1 MCGIAGI
8 VDPAGRFDRG
18 AVLATMSAALAHR
31 GPDDEGFWEHAGLG
45 VGFAHRRLSIVDL
58 SAAGHQ
64 PMHSHSGRYV
74 LLFNGEIYN
83 HQALRREL
91 EPLVRSFRGHSDT
104 EVFLTAIE
112 HWGLERTLQATVG
125 MFAFALLDVADG
137 RLHLVRDR
145 PGKKPLY
152 YGRIGGAFAFAS
164 ELKAIA
170 GIPGFGGDIDRDALA
185 AYFRHNYVPAPR
197 SVYQG
202 LRKLEAGTI
211 LTLEVGRRDL
221 EGRAQRYWFAPDVYR
236 RVRGSTRI
244 TKFPEAVD
252 ELDRL
257 LGDAVGLRMIADVPL
272 GAFLSGG
279 IDSSVVVALMQRQA
293 SAPTRTF
300 TIGFEEAGFDEA
312 AHARRIAAHLGTDH
326 TELYLTA
333 REARDVIPLLPTIF
347 DEPFADSS
355 QIPTYLVSRLAGRS
369 VKVALSGDGG
379 DEVFMGYER
388 YRAVCSAWGRV
399 RWMPGG
405 LRRRLGGILTR
416 TSPAALDRWLRWVAP
431 LLPSFGRA
439 RSVGEALQK
448 AGEVVGA
455 PDREHFYRALVSH
468 EKHPDRLV
476 LGAREPTTPL
486 TDPQFRIPGSSLVE
500 HASLV
505 DWAMYL
511 PDDIL
516 VKVDR
521 ASMAVSLEAR
531 APILDHRVVEFAWSL
546 PTEWKLHGTNGKRIL
561 RAVAERY
568 VPRELI
574 ERPKMGFG
582 IPLRDWL
589 RGPLRDW
596 ATDLLAPDSIRR
608 AGLLDPV
615 IVSRYLDEHLSGTQD
630 WHARLWDILMLQAWL
645 EARTGRWRTSS

>member
-8 VDPAGRFDRG
+8 VDPAGKFDRG

-83 HQALRREL
+83 HQALRREV
-91 EPLVRSFRGHSDT
+91 EPLVRTFRGHSDT
-104 EVFLTAIE
+104 EVFLAAIE

-125 MFAFALLDVADG
+125 MFAFALLDVANG
-137 RLHLVRDR
+137 RLQLVRDR

-170 GIPGFGGDIDRDALA
+170 GFPGFGGDLDRDALA
-185 AYFRHNYVPAPR
+185 AYFRHNYIPAPG
-197 SVYQG
+197 SVYRG

-211 LTLEVGRRDL
+211 LTLEIGRRDL
-221 EGRAQRYWFAPDVYR
+221 EGRANRYWFAPDVYR

-244 TKFPEAVD
+244 ASFPEAVE
-252 ELDRL
+252 ELDSL
-257 LGDAVGLRMIADVPL
+257 LGDAVSLRMIADVPL

-279 IDSSVVVALMQRQA
+279 IDSSVVVALMQRRS

-326 TELYLTA
+326 TELLLTA
-333 REARDVIPLLPTIF
+333 REAREVIPLLPMIF

-355 QIPTYLVSRLAGRS
+355 QIPTYLVSRLASRH

-379 DEVFMGYER
+379 DEVFMGYDR
-388 YRAVCSAWGRV
+388 YRAARSAWDRI

-405 LRRRLGGILTR
+405 LRKTLGGILVR
-416 TSPAALDRWLRWVAP
+416 SSPAALDRWLGWVAP

-448 AGEVVGA
+448 AGEVLGA

-468 EKHPDRLV
+468 EKHPGRLV
-476 LGAREPTTPL
+476 LGASEPATPL
-486 TDPQFRIPGSSLVE
+486 TDPRFRIPGSSLAE

-546 PTEWKLHGTNGKRIL
+546 PTEWKLDAAIGKRIL

-568 VPRELI
+568 VPREMI
-574 ERPKMGFG
+574 DRPKMGFG

-615 IVSRYLDEHLSGTQD
+615 IVGRYLDEHLSGTQD

-645 EARTGRWRTSS
+645 EARAGRWRTSS

>member
-8 VDPAGRFDRG
+8 LDPDGRFDRG

-45 VGFAHRRLSIVDL
+45 IGFAHRRLSIVDL

-83 HQALRREL
+83 HHALRREIK
-91 EPLVRSFRGHSDT
+91 PLVPSFRGHSDT
-104 EVFLTAIE
+104 EVFLEAIE

-125 MFAFALLDVADG
+125 MFAFALLDVTEG

-170 GIPGFGGDIDRDALA
+170 GIPGFGGDIDRNALA
-185 AYFRHNYVPAPR
+185 AYFRHNYIPAPG

-202 LRKLEAGTI
+202 MRKLEAGTI
-211 LTLEVGRRDL
+211 LTLEAGRRDL
-221 EGRAQRYWFAPDVYR
+221 EGRSTHYWFAPDVYR
-236 RVRGSTRI
+236 RARRSTRI
-244 TKFPEAVD
+244 ATFPQAVQ
-252 ELDRL
+252 ELDTL
-257 LGDAVGLRMIADVPL
+257 LYDAVGLRMIADVPL

-279 IDSSVVVALMQRQA
+279 IDSSLVVALMQRQSSA
-293 SAPTRTF
+293 SIRTF

-312 AHARRIAAHLGTDH
+312 AHARQIAAHLGTNH

-355 QIPTYLVSRLAGRS
+355 QIPTYLVSRLAS
-369 VKVALSGDGG
+369 QHVKVALSGDGG
-379 DEVFMGYER
+379 DEVFMGYDR
-388 YRAVCSAWGRV
+388 YRAARSAWGRV
-399 RWMPGG
+399 RWMPRG
-405 LRRRLGGILTR
+405 LRKGLAGVLSGN
-416 TSPAALDRWLRWVAP
+416 SPATLDRWLGWIGP
-431 LLPSFGRA
+431 FLPSFGRT
-439 RSVGEALQK
+439 RSVGQTLQK

-468 EKHPDRLV
+468 EKHPGQLV
-476 LGAREPTTPL
+476 LGASEPVTPL
-486 TDPQFRIPGSSLVE
+486 TDPRFRIEGSSLVE
-500 HASLV
+500 YASLV

-546 PTEWKLHGTNGKRIL
+546 PTEWKLDDATSKRIL

-568 VPRELI
+568 VPREMI
-574 ERPKMGFG
+574 DRPKMGFG
-582 IPLRDWL
+582 MPLRDWL

-596 ATDLLAPDSIRR
+596 ASDLLAPDSIRR

-615 IVSRYLDEHLSGTQD
+615 IVGRYLDEHLSGTQD

-645 EARTGRWRTSS
+645 EARARRWRTSS